1 MDPESPFAETPG
13 TLPTEATPLPQEPAT
28 HPGRPKPHKIIRA
41 SHKLPFGPFASWFP
55 PIAAATLR
63 TIGRSCRLVESRNE
77 EYTLT
82 RVLGERKPVIFAVW
96 HSRMLY
102 TIYHMQK
109 RYRSQGVRMAVLVS
123 SSRDGELIAQVIQYM
138 RGDVVRGSTSRGG
151 REALYGLLDSLK
163 AGLSTWV
170 TPDGPRGPRQKAQ
183 FGAIALAQKSG
194 LPLIPVSCSLRRC
207 ITLNSWD
214 RFVFPIPFSPVRMH
228 FGAPLFV
235 PGDAD
240 ETMREYFRQK
250 LEDDLNGLTAKVD
263 DWHTL
268 YRD

>member
-1 MDPESPFAETPG
+1 MDPEIPLAESPE
-13 TLPTEATPLPQEPAT
+13 TLPTEAPHPPQEPAT

-41 SHKLPFGPFASWFP
+41 SHKLPFGPFASLFP
-55 PIAAATLR
+55 PMAAAVLR
-63 TIGRSCRLVESRNE
+63 SIGRTCRLVESRGE

-82 RVLGERKPVIFAVW
+82 RLIGERKPVIFAVW

-102 TIYHMQK
+102 TIYHAAK
-109 RYRSQGVRMAVLVS
+109 RYLNQGVRMAALIS
-123 SSRDGELIAQVIQYM
+123 SSRDGELISQVIQYL
-138 RGDVVRGSTSRGG
+138 GGEVVRGSTSRGG

-194 LPLIPVSCSLRRC
+194 LPLIPISCSLRRC

-214 RFVFPIPFSPVRMH
+214 KFVFPIPFSPVRMR
-228 FGAPLFV
+228 FGPPIFV
-235 PGDAD
+235 PADAD

-250 LEDDLNGLTAKVD
+250 LEDDLNSLTARVD
-263 DWHTL
+263 DWRTL